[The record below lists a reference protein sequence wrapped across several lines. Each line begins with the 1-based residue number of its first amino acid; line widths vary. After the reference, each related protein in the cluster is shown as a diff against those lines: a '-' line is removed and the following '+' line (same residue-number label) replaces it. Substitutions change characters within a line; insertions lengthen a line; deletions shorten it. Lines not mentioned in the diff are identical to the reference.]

1 MAGRGFSSK
10 RSAKILKMKNVLV
23 VDVGGSHVKVYLTGH
38 VKAEIDSGP
47 LLTAQDMVSGVKGL
61 TQGWRYQKVS
71 LGYPGPVLH
80 NRPIAE
86 PHNLGAGWVGFD
98 YAGAFGRPVKVIND
112 AAMQALGSYRGRKML
127 FLGFG
132 TGLGS
137 ALVVN
142 GLVEPMELGHLPY
155 LKKTYEDYVGLR
167 GLKKLGKKKWRKVC
181 KDVIVQLT
189 NALEPEEVVIGGG
202 NAVHFAKLPAHCRL
216 GTNANAFLGGVRLWQ
231 KHR

>member
-1 MAGRGFSSK
+1 
-10 RSAKILKMKNVLV
+10 MKNVLV
-23 VDVGGSHVKVYLTGH
+23 VDVGGSHVKVYMTGQSKVELVSGLT
-38 VKAEIDSGP
+38 
-47 LLTAQDMVSGVKGL
+47 LTAQDMVSDVKRL
-61 TQGWRYQKVS
+61 TQGWQYQQVS
-71 LGYPGPVLH
+71 VGYPGPVLH

-98 YAGAFGRPVKVIND
+98 YAGAFERPVKVIND
-112 AAMQALGSYRGRKML
+112 AAMQALGSYMGRKML

-155 LKKTYEDYVGLR
+155 RKKTYEDYVGLR

-202 NAVHFAKLPAHCRL
+202 NASLFNKLPAHCRL

-231 KHR
+231 KRR